1 MVILSNWKQLLYRCK
16 KYCLKCPCE
25 TSQQEVENLINA
37 MLVSLLRYEQ
47 DLQKLN
53 SGDNLNDNTN

>member
-25 TSQQEVENLINA
+25 TSQQEVESLINA
-37 MLVSLLRYEQ
+37 MLVSLLEYEKE
-47 DLQKLN
+47 LK
-53 SGDNLNDNTN
+53 NLNLNGNSDE

>member
-25 TSQQEVENLINA
+25 TSPQEVESLINA
-37 MLVSLLRYEQ
+37 MLVSLLEYERALAEL
-47 DLQKLN
+47 DLEKK
-53 SGDNLNDNTN
+53 

>member
-25 TSQQEVENLINA
+25 TSQQEVESLINA
-37 MLVSLLRYEQ
+37 MLMSLLEYEKE
-47 DLQKLN
+47 LIALGIEKKSN
-53 SGDNLNDNTN
+53 E